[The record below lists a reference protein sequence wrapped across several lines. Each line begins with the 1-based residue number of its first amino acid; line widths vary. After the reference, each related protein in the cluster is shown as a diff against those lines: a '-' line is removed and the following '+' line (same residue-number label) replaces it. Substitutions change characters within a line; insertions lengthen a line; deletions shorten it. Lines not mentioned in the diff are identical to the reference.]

1 MAADT
6 AAERFL
12 AEALARQ
19 VHNVGAHD
27 FGGERVWVKKAGPRN
42 PRWRYMLMGLLSRA
56 LGLGV
61 LSPVPNFGGA
71 DAINT
76 EVRRL
81 QTLAAQGVF
90 VPEVLAWSDT
100 GLMLK
105 DLGSTGEPGLSLQQE
120 MATAMDVS
128 ACLALFDEGLAA
140 LADLHRRGGY
150 LSQGFARNMVRAA
163 NGRIAFI
170 DFEDDPGRALGLA
183 QCQARDW
190 LCYLHSTA
198 LILDQRELLEAAAP
212 RVRAALAAV
221 DADIRAQV
229 LRTAGRLAWL
239 RHLPRGR
246 RFGRDGQRL
255 RAVAWLLQGLSR

>member
-1 MAADT
+1 MVVQT
-6 AAERFL
+6 TAERFL
-12 AEALARQ
+12 GEALARQ
-19 VHNVGAHD
+19 THNVGAHD
-27 FGGERVWVKKAGPRN
+27 FGGQRVWVKKAGPRN
-42 PRWRYMLMGLLSRA
+42 PRWRYLAMGFLSRA

-81 QTLAAQGVF
+81 QVLAAQGAF
-90 VPEVLAWSDT
+90 VPEVLAWSDA

-120 MATAMDVS
+120 MATAKNVP
-128 ACLALFDEGLAA
+128 ACLALLDEGLAA

-163 NGRIAFI
+163 DGRIAFI
-170 DFEDDPGRALGLA
+170 DFEDDPGRALDLA

-198 LILDQRELLEAAAP
+198 LILDQRDLLDPAGL
-212 RVRAALAAV
+212 RVCDTLAGL
-221 DADIRAQV
+221 DAEIRAQV

-255 RAVAWLLQGLSR
+255 RTVAWLLHGLPE